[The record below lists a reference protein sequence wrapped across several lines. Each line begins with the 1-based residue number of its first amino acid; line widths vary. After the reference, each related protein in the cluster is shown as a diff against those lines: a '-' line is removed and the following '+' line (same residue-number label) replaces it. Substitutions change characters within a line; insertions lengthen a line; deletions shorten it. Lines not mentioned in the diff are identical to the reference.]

1 MAPVALAAAEYG
13 SGPLLLILHGV
24 FGSARNWSTVAQRLA
39 ASRRVFALDARNH
52 GASPWAE
59 TMSYAEMSDDVGA
72 FIAARGL
79 GPVALLGHSMGGKT
93 AMLYALHHAEAVDRL
108 VIVDIA
114 PVAYPP
120 TLAGYAQA
128 MRAARLDGVS
138 RRAEIDRQLADA
150 IPSPAERAFLLQNLV
165 FDEGRAHWRLNLPV
179 IERSMPE
186 LSGFPTLPPGLAFA
200 KPALFIAGERSP
212 YLRPEHRPAIERLF
226 PEAQIV
232 HIPGAGHWVH
242 AERQDAFL
250 ALATPF
256 LAAGR

>member
-1 MAPVALAAAEYG
+1 MTPVALAAAEYG
-13 SGPLLLILHGV
+13 SGPPLLILHGV
-24 FGSARNWSTVAQRLA
+24 FGAARNWSTVAQRLA

-59 TMSYAEMSDDVGA
+59 TMSYAEMSADVGA

-93 AMLYALHHAEAVDRL
+93 AMLYALHHAEAVERL
-108 VIVDIA
+108 VIVDVA

-120 TLAGYAQA
+120 TLTAYAHA
-128 MRAARLDGVS
+128 MRAARLDGVT
-138 RRAEIDRQLADA
+138 RRAEVDRQLADA
-150 IPSPAERAFLLQNLV
+150 IPSAAERAFLLQNLV
-165 FDEGRAHWRLNLPV
+165 FEEGRAHWRLNLPV

-186 LSGFPTLPPGLAFA
+186 LSGFPALPPGLAFA

-212 YLRPEHRPAIERLF
+212 YVRPEHRPAIEHLF

-242 AERQDAFL
+242 AERLDAFL
-250 ALATPF
+250 ALAAPF
-256 LAAGR
+256 LAAGG